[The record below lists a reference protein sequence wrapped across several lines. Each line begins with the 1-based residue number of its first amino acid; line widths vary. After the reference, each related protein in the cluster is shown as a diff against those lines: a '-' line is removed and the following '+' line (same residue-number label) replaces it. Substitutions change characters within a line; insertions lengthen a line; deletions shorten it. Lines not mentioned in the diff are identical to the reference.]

1 MKNAPSP
8 ILTTEEGIVIVDSDL
23 AKLKAPFL
31 IFSRVGGS
39 LTLVKEEQELKVRL
53 SIIVIDVEVR
63 STVTREEHWKKAL
76 TSIDDKEEGS

>member
-8 ILTTEEGIVIVDSDL
+8 IITTVEGIVIVDSEL

-31 IFSRVGGS
+31 ISLRVGGS
-39 LTLVKEEQELKVRL
+39 LTLVKEEQVLKVRL
-53 SIIVIDVEVR
+53 SIIVIEVEDR
-63 STVTREEHWKKAL
+63 SIVTREEHLKKAL